1 MEKNYYND
9 SQGRLGEGGFW
20 GDAEMFEVVLDA
32 YEVTGDIQY
41 KTMFDKLHADFIA
54 RQGNNWE
61 SNDFNDDIAWIVIAS
76 VRGYL
81 MTGKQSYLDV
91 AKSNFDMMYER
102 AAVLPH
108 DMLIGMQ
115 VRILMEPT
123 LA

>member
-1 MEKNYYND
+1 
-9 SQGRLGEGGFW
+9 
-20 GDAEMFEVVLDA
+20 
-32 YEVTGDIQY
+32 
-41 KTMFDKLHADFIA
+41 MFDKLHADFIA

-108 DMLIGMQ
+108 DMLFGMQ

>member
-1 MEKNYYND
+1 MKLQEIFNIK
-9 SQGRLGEGGFW
+9 QC
-20 GDAEMFEVVLDA
+20 
-32 YEVTGDIQY
+32 
-41 KTMFDKLHADFIA
+41 FDNAHCHVFIA

-108 DMLIGMQ
+108 DMLIWNASEN
-115 VRILMEPT
+115 LMEPT